1 MSLRVGISLTGVQR
15 DLEFG
20 ATSGAERHQRVVGSG
35 LHRNLI
41 VADILIA
48 NGDVV
53 GAKPVPVDQIGHVG
67 RGGATIEIIAAD
79 RRLGRDL
86 EAFVLNHG
94 IAKFVRQRQ
103 INHRKAGSAQR
114 EIVGKAD
121 AIGDGSSG
129 AGLTEHED
137 RPRRPTANRRY
148 RCSDSFGK
156 TECWRKPA
164 APGPSPAR
172 PSRPRRENSWT
183 YVPPIGT
190 FMWFVDHGRA
200 TL

>member
-1 MSLRVGISLTGVQR
+1 MTGVQR

-137 RPRRPTANRRY
+137 RPRTAGIDVRIHSEKQSVGGSRQRQAHRQRGQRGHRGRGEKILGHMFPQLERSCGSLTTDVRPCDQVYTP
-148 RCSDSFGK
+148 K
-156 TECWRKPA
+156 
-164 APGPSPAR
+164 
-172 PSRPRRENSWT
+172 
-183 YVPPIGT
+183 
-190 FMWFVDHGRA
+190 
-200 TL
+200 